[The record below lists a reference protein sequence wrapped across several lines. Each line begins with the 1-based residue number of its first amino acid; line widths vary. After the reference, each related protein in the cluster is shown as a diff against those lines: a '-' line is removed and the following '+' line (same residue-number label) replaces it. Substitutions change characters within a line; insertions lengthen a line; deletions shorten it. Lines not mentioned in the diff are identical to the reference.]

1 MNGNGNPGP
10 QHGYQKIMD
19 WTERYREQQDKLDL
33 SKRNYLA
40 TSQLQS
46 RSKPRGLDPH
56 ITSSDRPIP
65 PPSQPTVELHDLR
78 PLITKQSYVGLQDY
92 QLRLQQRELRSMQKL
107 NHELSKKLVEAK
119 DGMTEKKKKKNENQ
133 EEKIA
138 KPKKE
143 AKSASNERLMIRL
156 PDQGRV
162 DKS

>member
-1 MNGNGNPGP
+1 
-10 QHGYQKIMD
+10 
-19 WTERYREQQDKLDL
+19 
-33 SKRNYLA
+33 
-40 TSQLQS
+40 
-46 RSKPRGLDPH
+46 
-56 ITSSDRPIP
+56 
-65 PPSQPTVELHDLR
+65 
-78 PLITKQSYVGLQDY
+78 
-92 QLRLQQRELRSMQKL
+92 MQKL